1 MIGTISDK
9 MEGGGGGDAQYI
21 KIKFGKQI
29 YSMKLVSST
38 LSTGI
43 IGK

>member
-1 MIGTISDK
+1 MIGTINDK
-9 MEGGGGGDAQYI
+9 MEGEEGDAQDI

-38 LSTGI
+38 LSTGK